1 MLICLSPTGTP
12 RIVSQA
18 TARDGTGQ
26 DGTGRAGHPGYKRH
40 HRTFMATFA
49 ERRRPQGAQSIVHR
63 LALHS
68 LAGTSARHL
77 VQQRRRRQRDNNTGG
92 TVDPVAVVP
101 AASCVQHVYDRCVKR
116 RSSLPNEVCL
126 GLRRHGVQEID
137 QRAQCK
143 TDRRRTGPDD
153 QLARPGAPGALPSIT
168 TCTAPDGCL
177 PPTSRVQ
184 SFCII
189 HICTGAIVPR
199 RVRLRSRTTCLPG
212 APGQE
217 LSPRFVIVQSFN
229 RSIVIVIVY
238 PRRTAC

>member
-18 TARDGTGQ
+18 TGRDGTGQ
-26 DGTGRAGHPGYKRH
+26 DGTGRTPRVQETSSNIHGDICGETTAP
-40 HRTFMATFA
+40 
-49 ERRRPQGAQSIVHR
+49 RRSIDRPSACT
-63 LALHS
+63 S